1 MKHVGFKK
9 WAFMVLGTL
18 FLISSF
24 LPGFNEQ
31 LNKLPS
37 LVNHYRHHL
46 AEEGFITVADFIDM
60 HYSEGSL
67 HKGEED
73 HQDLPLYQNSV
84 NVLHVLVEEL
94 PVYNIETPIVGE
106 HEHACFK
113 HAFYSFNNPSG
124 IFQPPRAS

>member
-1 MKHVGFKK
+1 MKHLGFKK

-46 AEEGFITVADFIDM
+46 AEEGDITVSDFIAM
-60 HYSEGSL
+60 HYSEGSM

-94 PVYNIETPIVGE
+94 PVYKIETPIVGK

-113 HAFYSFNNPSG
+113 HDFYSFNKSSG